1 MNKNVN
7 VNSFKVGERVVVK
20 KKNQQDRSG
29 TIVQV
34 VQAHTYPDPNFV
46 PMFRKGRQ
54 LASRPFESYVVMLDT
69 GTGKDKY
76 LWPFNS
82 QIERQTIAGTTTGP
96 VVNITT
102 NNQSGGV
109 TAGVVNNHLMG
120 HGTINTVFNADGS
133 ETTTIEQVEVLTD
146 GTTVKTIK
154 TTVKPAPKPVLTTDF
169 IFAVDESG
177 SMDWV
182 ASKVPIAVLSKIKAI
197 SEEAT
202 KTGLPQPNISILT
215 FEEGKLKWRVKRVA
229 ANMVTNFEYRPGGS
243 TPQFDAMGT
252 CLEEA
257 MTWADF
263 KNPNHSFVFEIVTDG
278 AENSSRR
285 FCANQNSYGR
295 RPSATLIAMIDQVI
309 ATGRW
314 TIAAQTPPGG
324 KRVLLSQFPAFPPEN
339 IVEWEQTDAG
349 FTRSVTTSN
358 LAATS
363 YTNSRGTYGTRSV
376 SNYYVQPNLSAVTQA
391 DLNKLTDLSH
401 KFKVHTVTHEAEIQP
416 FIEGKTG
423 SYVFGSAYFQLT
435 KKEKVGGDKEVLIRD
450 KATKRIFGGDEARKL
465 VGLPAAVLNQDS
477 KIEPGNHAN
486 FDIFLESRS
495 PNRKLVR
502 GSLVLHD
509 FTLTVAKNPTFDV
522 SVLTQNQTQTP

>member
-1 MNKNVN
+1 MNKSAN

-20 KKNQQDRSG
+20 KKNQQDRPG
-29 TIVQV
+29 AIVQV

-82 QIERQTIAGTTTGP
+82 QIQRSGVTGTAIN
-96 VVNITT
+96 VTT

-109 TAGVVNNHLMG
+109 TAGVVNNLPAQAS
-120 HGTINTVFNADGS
+120 IQTVFNADGS
-133 ETTTIEQVEVLTD
+133 ETTTIEQVEVLAD

-169 IFAVDESG
+169 IFAVDASG
-177 SMDWV
+177 SMGSF
-182 ASKVPIAVLSKIKAI
+182 AGKVPVAVLSKIKAI

-215 FEEGKLKWRVKRVA
+215 FEDNRLWRVKRVA
-229 ANMVTNFEYRPGGS
+229 ANMVNNFEYRVGGS
-243 TPQFDAMGT
+243 TPQFDAMGI
-252 CLEEA
+252 CIEEA

-278 AENSSRR
+278 AENSSGSR
-285 FCANQNSYGR
+285 FCANPGSYDR
-295 RPSATLIAMIDQVI
+295 RPSTLLISLIDQVI
-309 ATGRW
+309 ATGKW
-314 TIAAQTPPGG
+314 TIAAQTPLGG
-324 KRVLLSQFPAFPPEN
+324 KRKLMSQFRAIPPEN

-363 YTNSRGTYGTRSV
+363 YTNSRGTYGTLSV

-423 SYVFGSAYFQLT
+423 NPYIFGSAYFQLS

-465 VGLPAAVLNQDS
+465 VGLPAAALNQDS

-522 SVLTQNQTQTP
+522 SVLNQNQTQTP